1 MARILVVDE
10 EPMIHDVIWAALEA
24 EEHQVEGFASLDEA
38 LHAVEEP
45 VDLILLHRGLPEG
58 RCDQLVNKARQ
69 ISDPAIVLLS
79 SQRNLDSEHNKFR
92 LGAGEI
98 VYKPIDP
105 IDLRAIVARQL
116 KQGAT
121 AFEVPE
127 APRLLVV
134 DDDPLVRNSI
144 LDILEDNGY
153 DAFGADSVPSA
164 LDQLKVRPF
173 EIVITDIMMEGKTG
187 LDLLTAL
194 PDVSP
199 RSVALVMTGYASKDL
214 AVSALRSGAYDL
226 LEKPLT
232 PDLVLRA
239 IERTW
244 VTQRYQLDNC
254 RLLRELRKANQEL
267 TVAKSAA
274 ESANRAKSDFLANM
288 SHEVRTP
295 LNGVLGCL
303 SLLNKS
309 SLSAPEKEYV
319 SVARQAG
326 EGLLAMLTDILDF
339 AASESL
345 PVAET
350 LRIDLGQLVESA
362 VESARLQVE
371 AAGLELTLEQ
381 VSPEPIWLEVE
392 PKRLTRVLVNLLDN
406 ARKFT
411 RRGRVAVNYAT
422 AGEWVRIGVRDTGPG
437 IDPHQAD
444 EVFKPFHQI
453 DGSSTREVGG
463 VGLGLALSRRLVE
476 NMGGRLELYSEPGQG
491 SELAVYLPSSS
502 DCSIT
507 QQPTVGAK
515 AANRPLREGTT
526 RRALLADDD
535 PTNLFILERMLQ
547 KLGYEVTSV
556 ENGQQAVDA
565 YGAEQNFDL
574 VMLDYQMPLL
584 NGPAAAEGI
593 RRLEA
598 EQQAERA
605 ILVTVTGFNLMEYRE
620 RCQLAGFDH
629 FMTKPVE
636 FSTLRQLIAE
646 ISEEGDP
653 ASLDRRKS

>member
-127 APRLLVV
+127 APRLHVV

-244 VTQRYQLDNC
+244 VTQRYQLDNR

>member
-244 VTQRYQLDNC
+244 VTQRYQLDNR